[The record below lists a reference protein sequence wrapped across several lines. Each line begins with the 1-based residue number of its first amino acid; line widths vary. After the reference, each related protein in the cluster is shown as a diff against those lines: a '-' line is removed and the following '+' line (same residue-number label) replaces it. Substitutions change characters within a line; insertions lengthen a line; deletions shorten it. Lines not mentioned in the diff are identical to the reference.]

1 MREPDKVE
9 WDLMVGNLLFHGCKL
24 NSVLYYLNPTKE
36 ALDRLISMLAP
47 EQVEELIHD
56 HEDLKLCDLYIMNAD
71 FWSCVVGA
79 SSFINT
85 LYRIPSTAEMS
96 ELSVILLVLI

>member
-47 EQVEELIHD
+47 EQVEEL
-56 HEDLKLCDLYIMNAD
+56 
-71 FWSCVVGA
+71 
-79 SSFINT
+79 T
-85 LYRIPSTAEMS
+85 RP
-96 ELSVILLVLI
+96 